1 MPNPMAVGSRGRA
14 KILRLLGPPWRA
26 MAMGGPVAATPPPWR
41 QPRQCALPQAAG
53 RDPHGEQAL
62 LGLRVPA
69 PGPEEVHGFLLHQR
83 HRPAPHQGAGGGGS
97 TMAVEQGGGV
107 PGPAEPPCPRRAT
120 CSSCCRA
127 WPSATR
133 TACCTATSSPK
144 TCSSTP
150 TAPSNWPTSAWLAPS
165 GCPCAPT
172 RTRWVLGG
180 GECDDG
186 GALGRAGLAGGW
198 DGTWLPIVCP
208 TMAGGDPL
216 VPSPRDPP
224 GLQVLLDG
232 RRHLELGLHLCGD
245 GG

>member
-1 MPNPMAVGSRGRA
+1 MPKSCGCWDPRGEPWPWGVPWPPPPHPGASPGNARSP
-14 KILRLLGPPWRA
+14 RLLDVIHTENKLYLVFEFLHQDLKKFMDSSSISGI
-26 MAMGGPVAATPPPWR
+26 
-41 QPRQCALPQAAG
+41 ALP
-53 RDPHGEQAL
+53 L
-62 LGLRVPA
+62 IKVP
-69 PGPEEVHGFLLHQR
+69 
-83 HRPAPHQGAGGGGS
+83 GGGGARWRWS
-97 TMAVEQGGGV
+97 RVGGFLAPLNPPV
-107 PGPAEPPCPRRAT
+107 PAELPVPAAAGPGLLPRAPRAAPRPQAPKLAHQRRRRHQT
-120 CSSCCRA
+120 GRLRPGSRLRGARAHLHARGGCC
-127 WPSATR
+127 
-133 TACCTATSSPK
+133 
-144 TCSSTP
+144 
-150 TAPSNWPTSAWLAPS
+150 
-165 GCPCAPT
+165 
-172 RTRWVLGG
+172 GG